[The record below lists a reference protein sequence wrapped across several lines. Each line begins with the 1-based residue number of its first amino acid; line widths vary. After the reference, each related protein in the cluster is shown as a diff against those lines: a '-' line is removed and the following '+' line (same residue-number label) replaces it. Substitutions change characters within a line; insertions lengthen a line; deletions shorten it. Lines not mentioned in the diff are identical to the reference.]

1 MGKTEKPEWYT
12 ESAVVDQ
19 LLMLTQ
25 AGKKVFT
32 KIYITAC

>member
-1 MGKTEKPEWYT
+1 MGKTEKPESYT
-12 ESAVVDQ
+12 EPAFLDQ

-32 KIYITAC
+32 KIYLTAC